1 MKMPH
6 TLLASIAVVAI
17 AATSPATFAASA
29 AEAKDAIADAHATT
43 KKVAK
48 VGYQWR
54 DTGKMIKK
62 AEEAAAKG
70 DNDAAV
76 KLARE
81 AEEQS
86 KDAYAQYERYYESA
100 GPRF

>member
-1 MKMPH
+1 MRMPH
-6 TLLASIAVVAI
+6 TLVVPLVAAAI
-17 AATSPATFAASA
+17 AMTSPMAFAESAAS
-29 AEAKDAIADAHATT
+29 AKDAIADAHATT

-48 VGYQWR
+48 VGYEWR

-76 KLARE
+76 KLARK

-100 GPRF
+100 GPRL